1 MHTFLQILSILIPVL
16 FAITLHEV
24 GHGWVAKQFGD
35 RTAETQGRLTMNP
48 IAHIDPIGTVLLPGF
63 LLYLASLGSGG
74 LVFGWAK
81 PVPIN
86 PMNLGSPKRDMFF
99 VAIAGPLA
107 NLLMTCFWSI
117 FFTVNVYL
125 FGDQHYIYPYL
136 VEMTKWGVLINLLL
150 MVFNLLPIP
159 PLDGGRVLRSLVN
172 EKIGRIID
180 LIEPYG
186 FFIVVGLLF
195 LGVLQPIFTIVE
207 FLATVFI

>member
-1 MHTFLQILSILIPVL
+1 MHTFLQILSIVIPVL

-24 GHGWVAKQFGD
+24 GHGWTAKQFGD
-35 RTAETQGRLTMNP
+35 RTAENQGRLTLNP
-48 IAHIDPIGTVLLPGF
+48 IAHLDPVGTVLLPGI
-63 LLYLASLGSGG
+63 LLYLGG

-86 PMNLGSPKRDMFF
+86 PMNLNNPKRDMFF

-107 NLLMTCFWSI
+107 NLLMTLFWSL
-117 FFTVNVYL
+117 FFSVSVYL
-125 FGDQHYIYPYL
+125 FGNQYYL
-136 VEMTKWGVLINLLL
+136 YSYFFNMVQIGVFINLVL

-172 EKIGRIID
+172 ERIGRNID

-186 FFIVVGLLF
+186 FFIVVGLLV
-195 LGVLQPIFTIVE
+195 LGALEPIFKIVQSIT
-207 FLATVFI
+207 AVFI

>member
-1 MHTFLQILSILIPVL
+1 MQMFLQILSILIPVL

-24 GHGWVAKQFGD
+24 GHGWAAKQFGD
-35 RTAETQGRLTMNP
+35 RTAEIKGRLTLNP
-48 IAHIDPIGTVLLPGF
+48 IAHMDPIGTVLLPGL
-63 LLYLASLGSGG
+63 LLYLGG

-86 PMNLGSPKRDMFF
+86 PMNLRNPKRDMFF
-99 VAIAGPLA
+99 VAIAGPAA

-117 FFTVNVYL
+117 FFTVNVFL
-125 FGDQHYIYPYL
+125 FGEQYYLYPYL
-136 VEMTKWGVLINLLL
+136 VLMAQTGVFINLVL

-159 PLDGGRVLRSLVN
+159 PLDGGRVLRSVVN
-172 EKIGRIID
+172 EKIGRTID

-195 LGVLQPIFTIVE
+195 LGALQPIFKIVQSKATI
-207 FLATVFI
+207 FI

>member
-1 MHTFLQILSILIPVL
+1 MHTFLQILSIVIPVL

-24 GHGWVAKQFGD
+24 GHGWTAKQFGD
-35 RTAETQGRLTMNP
+35 RTAENQGRLTLNP
-48 IAHIDPIGTVLLPGF
+48 IAHMDPVGTVLLPGI
-63 LLYLASLGSGG
+63 LLYLGG

-86 PMNLGSPKRDMFF
+86 PMNLSNPKRDMFF

-107 NLLMTCFWSI
+107 NLLMTLFWSV
-117 FFTVNVYL
+117 FFTVSVYL
-125 FGDQHYIYPYL
+125 FGNQHYLYSYVFNMVQI
-136 VEMTKWGVLINLLL
+136 GVFINLVL

-172 EKIGRIID
+172 ERIGRNID

-186 FFIVVGLLF
+186 FFIVVGLLV
-195 LGVLQPIFTIVE
+195 LGALEPIFKIVQSIT
-207 FLATVFI
+207 AVFI

>member
-1 MHTFLQILSILIPVL
+1 MTMLLQILSILIPVL

-35 RTAETQGRLTMNP
+35 RTAEIQGRLTLNP
-48 IAHIDPIGTVLLPGF
+48 IRHMDPIGTVLLPGL
-63 LLYLASLGSGG
+63 LLYLGG

-86 PMNLGSPKRDMFF
+86 PMNLRNPKRDMFF
-99 VAIAGPLA
+99 VAIAGPAA

-117 FFTVNVYL
+117 FFTVNVFL
-125 FGDQHYIYPYL
+125 FGEQYYLYPYL
-136 VEMTKWGVLINLLL
+136 VLMAQTGVFINLVL

-159 PLDGGRVLRSLVN
+159 PLDGGRVLRSVVN
-172 EKIGRIID
+172 EKIGRTID

-195 LGVLQPIFTIVE
+195 LGALQPIFKIVQSIATI
-207 FLATVFI
+207 FI

>member
-1 MHTFLQILSILIPVL
+1 MHTFLQILSIVIPVL

-24 GHGWVAKQFGD
+24 GHGWTAKQFGD
-35 RTAETQGRLTMNP
+35 RTAENQGRLTLNP
-48 IAHIDPIGTVLLPGF
+48 IAHMDPVGTVLLPGI
-63 LLYLASLGSGG
+63 LLYLGG

-86 PMNLGSPKRDMFF
+86 PMNLSNPKRDMFF

-107 NLLMTCFWSI
+107 NLLMTLFWSV
-117 FFTVNVYL
+117 FFTISVYL
-125 FGDQHYIYPYL
+125 FGNQHYLYSYVFNMVQI
-136 VEMTKWGVLINLLL
+136 GVFINLVL

-172 EKIGRIID
+172 ERIGRNID

-186 FFIVVGLLF
+186 FFIVVGLLVVGA
-195 LGVLQPIFTIVE
+195 LEPIFKIVQSIT
-207 FLATVFI
+207 AVFI

>member
-1 MHTFLQILSILIPVL
+1 MLLQILSILIPVL

-35 RTAETQGRLTMNP
+35 RTAEIQGRLTLNP
-48 IAHIDPIGTVLLPGF
+48 IAHMDPIGTVLLPGL
-63 LLYLASLGSGG
+63 LLYLGG

-86 PMNLGSPKRDMFF
+86 PMNLSNPKRDMFF
-99 VAIAGPLA
+99 VAIAGPVA
-107 NLLMTCFWSI
+107 NLLMTCFWSV
-117 FFTVNVYL
+117 FFIVNVFL
-125 FGDQHYIYPYL
+125 FGEQHYLHPYL
-136 VEMTKWGVLINLLL
+136 ILMAQTGVFINLVL

-159 PLDGGRVLRSLVN
+159 PLDGGRVLRSVVN
-172 EKIGRIID
+172 EKIGRTID

-195 LGVLQPIFTIVE
+195 LGALQPIFKIVQSIATI
-207 FLATVFI
+207 FI

>member
-1 MHTFLQILSILIPVL
+1 MQMFLQILSILIPVL

-24 GHGWVAKQFGD
+24 GHGWAAKQFGD
-35 RTAETQGRLTMNP
+35 RTAEIKGRLTLNP
-48 IAHIDPIGTVLLPGF
+48 IAHMDPIGTVLLPGL
-63 LLYLASLGSGG
+63 LLYLGG

-86 PMNLGSPKRDMFF
+86 PMNLRNPKRDMFF
-99 VAIAGPLA
+99 VAIAGPAA

-117 FFTVNVYL
+117 FFTVNVFL
-125 FGDQHYIYPYL
+125 FGEQYYLYPYL
-136 VEMTKWGVLINLLL
+136 VLMAQTGVFINLVL

-159 PLDGGRVLRSLVN
+159 PLDGGRVLRSVVN
-172 EKIGRIID
+172 EKIGRTID

-195 LGVLQPIFTIVE
+195 LGALQPIFKIVQSIATI
-207 FLATVFI
+207 FI

>member
-1 MHTFLQILSILIPVL
+1 MTMLLQILSILIPVL

-35 RTAETQGRLTMNP
+35 RTAEIQGRLTLNP
-48 IAHIDPIGTVLLPGF
+48 IRHMDPIGTVLLPGL
-63 LLYLASLGSGG
+63 LLYLGG

-86 PMNLGSPKRDMFF
+86 PMNLGNPKRDMFF
-99 VAIAGPLA
+99 VAIAGPAA
-107 NLLMTCFWSI
+107 NFLMTCFWSV
-117 FFTVNVYL
+117 FFTVNVFL
-125 FGDQHYIYPYL
+125 FGEHHYLHPYIIL
-136 VEMTKWGVLINLLL
+136 MAQTGVFINLVL

-159 PLDGGRVLRSLVN
+159 PLDGGRVLRSVVN
-172 EKIGRIID
+172 EKIGRTID

-195 LGVLQPIFTIVE
+195 LGALQPIFKIVQSIATI
-207 FLATVFI
+207 FI

>member
-1 MHTFLQILSILIPVL
+1 MHTFLQILSIVIPVL

-24 GHGWVAKQFGD
+24 GHGWTAKQFGD
-35 RTAETQGRLTMNP
+35 RTAENQGRLTLNP
-48 IAHIDPIGTVLLPGF
+48 IAHMDPVGTVLLPGI
-63 LLYLASLGSGG
+63 LLYLGG

-86 PMNLGSPKRDMFF
+86 PMNLSNPKRDMFF

-107 NLLMTCFWSI
+107 NLLMTVFWSV
-117 FFTVNVYL
+117 FFTISVYL
-125 FGDQHYIYPYL
+125 FGNQHYLYSYVFNMVQI
-136 VEMTKWGVLINLLL
+136 GVFINLVL

-172 EKIGRIID
+172 ERIGRNID

-186 FFIVVGLLF
+186 FFIVVGLLV
-195 LGVLQPIFTIVE
+195 LGALEPIFKIVQSIT
-207 FLATVFI
+207 AVFI

>member
-1 MHTFLQILSILIPVL
+1 MQMFLQILSILIPVL

-24 GHGWVAKQFGD
+24 GHGWAAKQFGD
-35 RTAETQGRLTMNP
+35 RTAEIKGRLTLNP
-48 IAHIDPIGTVLLPGF
+48 IAHMDPIGTVLLPGL
-63 LLYLASLGSGG
+63 LLYLGG

-86 PMNLGSPKRDMFF
+86 PMNLRNPKRDMFF
-99 VAIAGPLA
+99 VAIAGPAA

-117 FFTVNVYL
+117 FFTVNVFL
-125 FGDQHYIYPYL
+125 FGEQYYLYPYL
-136 VEMTKWGVLINLLL
+136 VLMAQTGVFINLVL

-159 PLDGGRVLRSLVN
+159 PLDGGRVLRSVVN
-172 EKIGRIID
+172 EKIGRTID

-195 LGVLQPIFTIVE
+195 LGALQPIFKIAQSIATI
-207 FLATVFI
+207 FI